1 MSIELPS
8 LPVPD
13 GTTDVDTG
21 PVFHQ
26 GQYLGR
32 TIREEDAWSKSLVLA
47 YGQQCRKAALLEA
60 AELCEQIESDIWKKY
75 KDSASRSQYD
85 EGRSDGA
92 GECAYALS
100 AKVKEQE

>member
-60 AELCEQIESDIWKKY
+60 AEIVSNTLFVG
-75 KDSASRSQYD
+75 
-85 EGRSDGA
+85 GRARWRQAAYGA
-92 GECAYALS
+92 LRAKAAALRGDTIC
-100 AKVKEQE
+100 